1 LSKLILLPLGKIKSE
16 GYTKFMT
23 IKFNDIVSKSDWLKI
38 SILLVIAVICWLW
51 VWHEY
56 QKPIMPPEW
65 QQELT
70 NQDSNRI

>member
-1 LSKLILLPLGKIKSE
+1 
-16 GYTKFMT
+16 MT